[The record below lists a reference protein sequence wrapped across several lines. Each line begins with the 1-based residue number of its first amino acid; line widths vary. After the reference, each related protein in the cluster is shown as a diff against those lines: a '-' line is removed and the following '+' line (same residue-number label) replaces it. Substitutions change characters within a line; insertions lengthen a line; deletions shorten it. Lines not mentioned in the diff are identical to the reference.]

1 MYNKSEIQA
10 LVETNI
16 TLQFKSF
23 SCIGP
28 ARIPLVDNDIFAIS
42 AVAYCLSE
50 TVSKIVAAGEDKP
63 SGGLQHFL

>member
-16 TLQFKSF
+16 TLQSKSF

-28 ARIPLVDNDIFAIS
+28 ARIPLVDSDIIAIS

-50 TVSKIVAAGEDKP
+50 TVRKVVAAAADKP
-63 SGGLQHFL
+63 SGDLLHFL